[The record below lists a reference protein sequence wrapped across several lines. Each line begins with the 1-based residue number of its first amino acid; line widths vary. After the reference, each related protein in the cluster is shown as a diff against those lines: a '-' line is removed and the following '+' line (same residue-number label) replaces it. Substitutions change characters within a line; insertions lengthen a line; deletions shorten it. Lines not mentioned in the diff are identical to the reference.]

1 MLSVTAWTQQRSP
14 PGSGHP
20 FSKEGGAAEGRGAA
34 GLGTGFSSEVSGLR
48 REAEPCQ
55 AGPDAVPR
63 TSRHSSKLLGVAQRR
78 VGGGAG
84 RGRQKGVAGQVS
96 PVGYSLCLCWSV
108 FRWGATRG
116 AAPPQRRVSERDR
129 VGGGA
134 PGAAAAQAAPR
145 FSAGAGREGLCSDTP
160 HTAPLS
166 PLRVTRSP
174 PEGISLGPQVSSGPG
189 QGGLQGLCA
198 LSPRSFNS
206 AAPRAAGTCSVTP
219 LGLARGAGGVRGAAV
234 SSPLPGAHSSG

>member
-63 TSRHSSKLLGVAQRR
+63 TGRHSSKLLGVAQRR

-84 RGRQKGVAGQVS
+84 RGRQKRVAGQVS
-96 PVGYSLCLCWSV
+96 PVGYSVSAGRSSGGEPREELHRLSAGRRSV
-108 FRWGATRG
+108 TGWEAVPL
-116 AAPPQRRVSERDR
+116 APPRLRLRPV
-129 VGGGA
+129 
-134 PGAAAAQAAPR
+134 

>member
-55 AGPDAVPR
+55 AGPDPVPR

-84 RGRQKGVAGQVS
+84 RGRQKRVAGQVS
-96 PVGYSLCLCWSV
+96 PVGYSLSV
-108 FRWGATRG
+108 SAGRSSGGEPREELHRLKRG
-116 AAPPQRRVSERDR
+116 GTERDR

-145 FSAGAGREGLCSDTP
+145 FSAAAGREGLCSDTP

-174 PEGISLGPQVSSGPG
+174 PEGI
-189 QGGLQGLCA
+189 
-198 LSPRSFNS
+198 
-206 AAPRAAGTCSVTP
+206 
-219 LGLARGAGGVRGAAV
+219 
-234 SSPLPGAHSSG
+234 

>member
-1 MLSVTAWTQQRSP
+1 MSLPGSSSAARQGLVTHFLRRAAQQRAGEQRAWGQVSLQKSLGCAERPNLARRDPTRSQGPAATPPSCWVSPRDELGVARGGGGRRAWPARYHLSVTLSVSAGRS
-14 PGSGHP
+14 SGGEPREELHRL
-20 FSKEGGAAEGRGAA
+20 SA
-34 GLGTGFSSEVSGLR
+34 GCRSVTGWE
-48 REAEPCQ
+48 
-55 AGPDAVPR
+55 AVP
-63 TSRHSSKLLGVAQRR
+63 L
-78 VGGGAG
+78 
-84 RGRQKGVAGQVS
+84 
-96 PVGYSLCLCWSV
+96 
-108 FRWGATRG
+108 
-116 AAPPQRRVSERDR
+116 APPRLRLRPV
-129 VGGGA
+129 
-134 PGAAAAQAAPR
+134 